1 MKTEIKFIEMKQ
13 KDIKILKEKIWLQ
26 NNKKCPL
33 LNIEL
38 PLESFA
44 LDHIHRL
51 KSEENSINKG
61 VIRNS
66 IEFRANAM
74 EGKISNN
81 WKRYFGADED
91 KHPISLPNF
100 LRNLADYLEKGAYCE
115 TLDNEDTYYIHPN
128 EVAKEP
134 KLMKSS
140 YNELVKINNNKLKI
154 PEWKSS
160 QKLTKV
166 LEKLFIIYNIKPKFY
181 T

>member
-1 MKTEIKFIEMKQ
+1 MKNEIKFVEMKQ

-33 LNIEL
+33 LGIEL
-38 PLESFA
+38 PLETFA

-51 KSEENSINKG
+51 KSEENSISKG

-66 IEFRANAM
+66 IDFRSNVM
-74 EGKISNN
+74 EGKITNN

-91 KHPISLPNF
+91 KHPITLPNF

-134 KLMKSS
+134 KLRKDCYNRLKRIYDGKSTFPS
-140 YNELVKINNNKLKI
+140 Y
-154 PEWKSS
+154 PSS
-160 QKLTKV
+160 GKLTVGLK
-166 LEKLFIIYNIKPKFY
+166 KLFDKYEIEPIFY
-181 T
+181 S